1 MLFHI
6 YKLPILALTITAI
19 CISIIWAYL
28 NLRYGKD
35 FGFGTDK
42 EASLWTILNFVLFVS
57 SILIILYITV
67 FSRSGSINK
76 VVLTPFYSFA
86 VAKIQPEMWRQL
98 FMNVILFMPL
108 GLSLSCSLGNRL
120 SIFKRFMI
128 IVPFGASLSIVI
140 ELVQHF
146 YSLGEAWT
154 DDVLCN
160 VLGAFIGALVI
171 VIPKLFQ
178 NKKNR

>member
-1 MLFHI
+1 
-6 YKLPILALTITAI
+6 
-19 CISIIWAYL
+19 
-28 NLRYGKD
+28 
-35 FGFGTDK
+35 
-42 EASLWTILNFVLFVS
+42 
-57 SILIILYITV
+57 
-67 FSRSGSINK
+67 
-76 VVLTPFYSFA
+76 
-86 VAKIQPEMWRQL
+86 
-98 FMNVILFMPL
+98 MNVILFMPL